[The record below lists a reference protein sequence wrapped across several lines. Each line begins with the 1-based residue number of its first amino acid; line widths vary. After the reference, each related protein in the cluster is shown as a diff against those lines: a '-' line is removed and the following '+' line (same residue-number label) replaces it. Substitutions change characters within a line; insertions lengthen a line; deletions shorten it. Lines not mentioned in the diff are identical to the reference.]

1 LQLTAIN
8 FSLKPEKNKS
18 FGLFQCAAERLS
30 QFGGNGVI
38 TENDRAEQRKRIKYN
53 HLLANRLIFHN
64 VHAMTAALHRLLR
77 EGVIVKEESLR
88 YLSPY
93 GAEHINR
100 FGIYEWNRRHVA
112 PSLDYELE
120 ILSMQS
126 FSRR

>member
-1 LQLTAIN
+1 MRCCRKLTDFRTDTFNQFAQRV
-8 FSLKPEKNKS
+8 
-18 FGLFQCAAERLS
+18 G
-30 QFGGNGVI
+30 FGGNGVI

-53 HLLANRLIFHN
+53 HLLANCLIYHN

-77 EGVIVKEESLR
+77 EGVIVKEETLR

-120 ILSMQS
+120 ILSAQS
-126 FSRR
+126 FSQR

>member
-1 LQLTAIN
+1 MSFLELGLTAETKA
-8 FSLKPEKNKS
+8 KPN
-18 FGLFQCAAERLS
+18 CTRDI
-30 QFGGNGVI
+30 FGGNGVI

-53 HLLANRLIFHN
+53 HLLANCLIFHN
-64 VHAMTAALHRLLR
+64 VHAMTAASHRLLR
-77 EGVIVKEESLR
+77 EGVIVKEETLR

-120 ILSMQS
+120 ILSTQL